1 MNGMR
6 SIPLAVLGLLTLSSL
21 AKAQADSVV
30 LRITSPRGVETVFS
44 GVITLRDSRTERRL
58 DNVRTPFVVTLLA
71 QAIDARFSAAD
82 GGALSGD
89 ILTYRQGA
97 QRGHVT
103 GTVYVGDVK
112 LYFDPKGRF
121 GFGQRLAQALTP

>member
-1 MNGMR
+1 MR
-6 SIPLAVLGLLTLSSL
+6 SLSLAAFALLTVSSL
-21 AKAQADSVV
+21 AGAQADSVV
-30 LRITSPRGVETVFS
+30 LRVTSPRGAEAVFS
-44 GVITLRDSRTERRL
+44 GIITLKDSRTERRL
-58 DNVRTPFVVTLLA
+58 DSVRTPFEVTLPA

-89 ILTYRQGA
+89 ILTYRNGKQG
-97 QRGHVT
+97 GHVT
-103 GTVYVGDVK
+103 GTVYVGEVK